1 MNALF
6 MLVCQ
11 DFDFCKDF
19 VSIKKE
25 GGGQQ
30 FRSLE
35 VQRKLIALKKNTIK
49 IENIAKLSYSAQKVL
64 LRATSHTAS
73 FCFDLQSCVNQDC
86 IR

>member
-25 GGGQQ
+25 GGG
-30 FRSLE
+30 RTRNL
-35 VQRKLIALKKNTIK
+35 
-49 IENIAKLSYSAQKVL
+49 
-64 LRATSHTAS
+64 
-73 FCFDLQSCVNQDC
+73 DP
-86 IR
+86 